1 MKISEHLDITLKLE
15 KSLNNLGKDNLSK
28 KLIDDLFDYSK
39 SLNELEYSGLY
50 EHRRPALIYKEYK
63 NALSR
68 VKFHIQSKRSVFE
81 FNEISALI
89 KNESTAERIEYD
101 IHYKKL
107 LEFSSE
113 EGFSNSKLES
123 AGYKYD
129 NDSIEIKQL
138 NDEYE
143 IINKKYKNEQSISSS
158 LYEKWEC
165 KKRDLSYLLKIN
177 PVQIIKQIDEIEKQL
192 LILNNV
198 EKYSE
203 KLLKEEQSV
212 YFIYKIFVEL
222 KLVKHISYVDFSSQ
236 FLGNEIM
243 TLEKERKKDKN
254 IAYAINCI
262 ANEFVLPEIATKWK
276 KDMANYFE
284 LKDFEKKI
292 NPSDRY
298 KNETDKEIDNFILLS
313 QKNSHSLIELIE
325 KEKKDK
331 KTKV

>member
-28 KLIDDLFDYSK
+28 KLVDDLFDYSK
-39 SLNELEYSGLY
+39 SLNELEYSELY
-50 EHRRPALIYKEYK
+50 EHKRPALIYKEYK
-63 NALSR
+63 NALLR
-68 VKFHIQSKRSVFE
+68 VKFHIQSKRGALE
-81 FNEISALI
+81 FNKISALI

-107 LEFSSE
+107 REISSAE
-113 EGFSNSKLES
+113 RISNSKLES
-123 AGYKYD
+123 SGYKYD
-129 NDSIEIKQL
+129 NDSNEIKQL

-143 IINKKYKNEQSISSS
+143 IVKKKYKDEQSISSS
-158 LYEKWEC
+158 LYEKWER
-165 KKRDLSYLLKIN
+165 KKRDLFYLLKIN
-177 PVQIIKQIDEIEKQL
+177 PMQIISQIDEIESQL
-192 LILNNV
+192 LILTNIQ
-198 EKYSE
+198 KYSE
-203 KLLKEEQSV
+203 KLLKEERLV

-222 KLVKHISYVDFSSQ
+222 KLVKHIGYVDFSNQ

-243 TLEKERKKDKN
+243 TLEKEQKKDRN

-292 NPSDRY
+292 NPSEEN
-298 KNETDKEIDNFILLS
+298 KNETDKEIDNIILVS
-313 QKNSHSLIELIE
+313 K
-325 KEKKDK
+325 
-331 KTKV
+331 

>member
-15 KSLNNLGKDNLSK
+15 KTLNNLGKDNLSK
-28 KLIDDLFDYSK
+28 KLVDDLFDYSK
-39 SLNELEYSGLY
+39 SLNELEYSELY
-50 EHRRPALIYKEYK
+50 EHKRPALIYKEYK
-63 NALSR
+63 NALLR
-68 VKFHIQSKRSVFE
+68 VKSHIQSKRSALE

-107 LEFSSE
+107 REISLAERI
-113 EGFSNSKLES
+113 SNSKLES
-123 AGYKYD
+123 SGYKYD
-129 NDSIEIKQL
+129 NDSNEIKQL

-143 IINKKYKNEQSISSS
+143 IVKKKYKNEQSISSS
-158 LYEKWEC
+158 LYEKWER
-165 KKRDLSYLLKIN
+165 KKRDLFYLLKIN
-177 PVQIIKQIDEIEKQL
+177 PMQIISQIDEIESQL
-192 LILNNV
+192 LILNNIQ
-198 EKYSE
+198 KYSE
-203 KLLKEEQSV
+203 KLLKEERLV

-222 KLVKHISYVDFSSQ
+222 KLVKHIGYVDFSNQ

-243 TLEKERKKDKN
+243 TLEKEQKKDRN

-292 NPSDRY
+292 NPSEEN
-298 KNETDKEIDNFILLS
+298 KNETDKEIDNIILVS
-313 QKNSHSLIELIE
+313 K
-325 KEKKDK
+325 
-331 KTKV
+331 